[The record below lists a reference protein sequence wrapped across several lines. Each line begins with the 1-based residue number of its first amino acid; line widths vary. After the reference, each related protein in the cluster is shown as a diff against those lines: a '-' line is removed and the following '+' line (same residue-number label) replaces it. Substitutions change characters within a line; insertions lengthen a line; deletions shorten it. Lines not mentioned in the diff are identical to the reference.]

1 MADMD
6 AQTMQEFR
14 EIFQLV
20 DLDHGG
26 TIDKDELAVLMQTCQ
41 IQVTQVRLFHPGL
54 NVADRF

>member
-1 MADMD
+1 MADID
-6 AQTMQEFR
+6 AQTLQEFR

-41 IQVTQVRLFHPGL
+41 IKVTQVRPICTPWLA
-54 NVADRF
+54 VTDQ